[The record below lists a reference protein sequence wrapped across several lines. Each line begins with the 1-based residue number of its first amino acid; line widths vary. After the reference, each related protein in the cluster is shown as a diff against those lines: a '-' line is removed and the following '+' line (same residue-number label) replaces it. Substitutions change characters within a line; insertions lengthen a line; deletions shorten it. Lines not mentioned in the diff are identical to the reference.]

1 MPCEMETAYKKG
13 NIERLMHLKVNL
25 CMECGCCSFGCPA
38 HRPLV
43 QTNKLAKAK
52 LAAWRK
58 LQSEKLD
65 AKKEAVQK

>member
-25 CMECGCCSFGCPA
+25 CMECGCCSFQCPA

-43 QTNKLAKAK
+43 QVNKLSKTLVRDYDNRMK
-52 LAAWRK
+52 TL
-58 LQSEKLD
+58 
-65 AKKEAVQK
+65 KEAGK